1 MPLCI
6 QRLRKGVKRRDGER
20 SRQMVTVLL
29 RNLGNYVSGHAT
41 WKVAVLYGKLL
52 YLCIL
57 ANNWSDPETKAL

>member
-29 RNLGNYVSGHAT
+29 RNLGNYVSGHLEGGST
-41 WKVAVLYGKLL
+41 IWEVAVFVY
-52 YLCIL
+52 I
-57 ANNWSDPETKAL
+57 S